1 MLNLDA
7 LAKQPPTPQPFNH
20 VEAVGLLPEAARE
33 ALARDF
39 PDPGKTG
46 FFPVEDLT
54 YGPAFA
60 ELLEDVKSPEF
71 SRIVGEKLD
80 RDLVNRPQ
88 MIVARKWS
96 ALKDGRVHTDGQDKV
111 ATALVYLNDDWNSD
125 AGGALRFLAGPDL
138 DGPGTDPIPA
148 RYGGFAAFARS
159 DSSWHG
165 HKPFAGERRVL
176 QVFWLQDE
184 EAAARKGKRHRRNRW
199 LKALWPFHGAAA
211 ATGAVA
217 RE

>member
-1 MLNLDA
+1 MLNLST
-7 LAKQPPTPQPFNH
+7 LEKNPPTPAPFNH
-20 VEAVGLLPEAARE
+20 IQADGLLPEDRRGD
-33 ALARDF
+33 LARDF

-46 FFPVEDLT
+46 FFPVEDLS

-60 ELLEDVKSPEF
+60 ELLDDVRSPEF
-71 SRIVGEKLD
+71 SRIVGDKLD

-96 ALKDGRVHTDGQDKV
+96 AMKDGRAHTDGPDKV
-111 ATALVYLNDDWNSD
+111 ATALVYLNDDWD
-125 AGGALRFLAGPDL
+125 TAAGGALRFLEGPDL
-138 DGPGTDPIPA
+138 DGPGGEPIPA

-176 QVFWLQDE
+176 QVFWLQDAD
-184 EAAARKGKRHRRNRW
+184 AAARKNKRHKHTRFW
-199 LKALWPFHGAAA
+199 KAIWPF
-211 ATGAVA
+211 
-217 RE
+217 